1 MFDLLIEPHVSL
13 CIRIQS
19 ICSNTIESIRIKIID
34 FNIFPLRSFGNIDRD
49 NAKRLGRI
57 STRLYLLLLAV
68 SLTTFGLYTFVQYQI
83 FTKTIDNPSMT
94 DYQQLFGRSSQYQ
107 STVDCPCSITSIA
120 YKNFLEIKPSFHQ
133 VNQMKWELKFIVI
146 DQILCSII

>member
-1 MFDLLIEPHVSL
+1 MF
-13 CIRIQS
+13 
-19 ICSNTIESIRIKIID
+19 SNTIESIRIKIINL
-34 FNIFPLRSFGNIDRD
+34 NIFPLRSFGHIDRD

-57 STRLYLLLLAV
+57 STRLYLFLVVV

-94 DYQQLFGRSSQYQ
+94 DYQQLLAHASQYQ

-120 YKNFLEIKPSFHQ
+120 YKKFLEIEPSFHQ
-133 VNQMKWELKFIVI
+133 VSETR
-146 DQILCSII
+146 

>member
-1 MFDLLIEPHVSL
+1 MFDLLIGRHPSL
-13 CIRIQS
+13 RIRIRNTF
-19 ICSNTIESIRIKIID
+19 SNTIELIRIKIINL
-34 FNIFPLRSFGNIDRD
+34 NIFRLRSFGNIDRD

-94 DYQQLFGRSSQYQ
+94 DYQQLFGRSSEYQ

-133 VNQMKWELKFIVI
+133 VSQMR
-146 DQILCSII
+146 